1 MNTCLYGN
9 QISAYH
15 DGELNPQQRASL
27 EQHLASCA
35 ECQAELNQTRRLS
48 SLLASAP
55 SRVMSQSVRQN
66 LYALAPE
73 VGQGV
78 YIRIA
83 EWTTALAASILIA
96 ASAWI
101 FYSQPTSTPA
111 PSYATDMT
119 PVIALDPPSIHDAS
133 DMPDDPKMVDWVT
146 VNLAAGQNP

>member
-9 QISAYH
+9 QISAYY
-15 DGELNPQQRASL
+15 DGELNPQQRASF
-27 EQHLASCA
+27 EQHLSSCP
-35 ECQAELNQTRRLS
+35 ECRVELNQTRRLS
-48 SLLASAP
+48 SLLTSAAP
-55 SRVMSQSVRQN
+55 RQISPSVRQN

-73 VGQGV
+73 IGQGV

-83 EWTTALAASILIA
+83 EWTTALAASVLIA

-101 FYSQPTSTPA
+101 FYSQPTAVPATP
-111 PSYATDMT
+111 YATDLT
-119 PVIALDPPSIHDAS
+119 PVFLNPPSVHDAS